1 MNKEEEAELK
11 RRVDILWRGMYGDD
25 ENEKTGVVDDV
36 KEFKG
41 YKKYFYMAMGAL
53 FTIQMVYWIIKELH
67 IKIF

>member
-25 ENEKTGVVDDV
+25 ENEKTGIVDDV

-41 YKKYFYMAMGAL
+41 YKKYFYMGMGSL